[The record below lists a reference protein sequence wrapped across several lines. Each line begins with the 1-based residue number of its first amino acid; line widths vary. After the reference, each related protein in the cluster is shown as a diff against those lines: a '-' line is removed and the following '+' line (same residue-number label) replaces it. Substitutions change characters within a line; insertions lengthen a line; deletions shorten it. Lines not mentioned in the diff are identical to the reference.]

1 MKPEIIAIYAI
12 FIGFVLLEVFKT
24 GFLKKAGATR
34 DDAVVEGVT
43 TVTLLVLIQPTIT
56 LLSAILLSKI
66 MPQYVGL
73 LSGWSF
79 WAGFILLLFA
89 DDFVNYWWH
98 RNAHSNPSFYNL
110 HRPHHEGEYMS
121 VRVVFRNGLFYY
133 IFSPYYWI
141 GGVLLFMGLGWS
153 YAAYLVAKALITF
166 SVHSD
171 IPYDK
176 PLYKNK
182 WTSKLM
188 WVVERII
195 VTPAFHHAH
204 HGKFKADGI
213 THYKGNFG
221 NMLSLWDVI
230 FGTAHITRQYPEDY
244 GIENLPETT
253 IGEQLLWP
261 LIRTSPPVKEA
272 EQNLTAAE

>member
-1 MKPEIIAIYAI
+1 
-12 FIGFVLLEVFKT
+12 
-24 GFLKKAGATR
+24 
-34 DDAVVEGVT
+34 
-43 TVTLLVLIQPTIT
+43 
-56 LLSAILLSKI
+56 
-66 MPQYVGL
+66 
-73 LSGWSF
+73 
-79 WAGFILLLFA
+79 
-89 DDFVNYWWH
+89 
-98 RNAHSNPSFYNL
+98 
-110 HRPHHEGEYMS
+110 
-121 VRVVFRNGLFYY
+121 
-133 IFSPYYWI
+133 
-141 GGVLLFMGLGWS
+141 
-153 YAAYLVAKALITF
+153 
-166 SVHSD
+166 
-171 IPYDK
+171 
-176 PLYKNK
+176 
-182 WTSKLM
+182 M

>member
-1 MKPEIIAIYAI
+1 M
-12 FIGFVLLEVFKT
+12 
-24 GFLKKAGATR
+24 
-34 DDAVVEGVT
+34 
-43 TVTLLVLIQPTIT
+43 
-56 LLSAILLSKI
+56 
-66 MPQYVGL
+66 
-73 LSGWSF
+73 
-79 WAGFILLLFA
+79 
-89 DDFVNYWWH
+89 
-98 RNAHSNPSFYNL
+98 
-110 HRPHHEGEYMS
+110 
-121 VRVVFRNGLFYY
+121 
-133 IFSPYYWI
+133 
-141 GGVLLFMGLGWS
+141 FMGLGWS
-153 YAAYLVAKALITF
+153 YASYLVAKALITF

-261 LIRTSPPVKEA
+261 LIRTSPPCLLYTSPSPRDKRQSRMPSSA
-272 EQNLTAAE
+272 